1 MTDAPLIRADLHNHS
16 YYSPDS
22 IASPEQLLRR
32 AKARRINVLAVTD
45 HDTTRGGLVAQ
56 ELAAK
61 SFPELRVIVG
71 EEVRTRDGEILGL
84 FLSEEVPRGLSAEET
99 LARIKA
105 QGGVAG
111 APHPYDA
118 FRSGLKPDVL
128 ERIAPE
134 LDFIEGLNAR
144 MVLSSANRR
153 AVEFAEAHSLPTSAA
168 SDAHSPR
175 EVGRAYAE
183 IPDFATAAEFV
194 ESLRQGRLRG
204 RLSSPLIHL
213 ISRYAKT
220 RRLLGWRP
228 PA

>member
-1 MTDAPLIRADLHNHS
+1 MTEAPLIRADLHNHS

-22 IASPEQLLRR
+22 VASPEELLRR
-32 AKARRINVLAVTD
+32 AKARGIDVLAVTD

-61 SFPELRVIVG
+61 RFPEVRVIVG

-84 FLSEEVPRGLSAEET
+84 FLSEEVPPGLSAEET

-111 APHPYDA
+111 APHPYDT
-118 FRSGLKPDVL
+118 FRSGLEPDVL

-144 MVLSSANRR
+144 MVFSSANDR
-153 AVEFAEAHSLPTSAA
+153 AVEFAKARGIPTSAA

-175 EVGRAYAE
+175 EVGRAHAE
-183 IPDFATAAEFV
+183 IPDFPPAAEV
-194 ESLRQGRLRG
+194 VGALRLDRLEDAEGHCYCRT
-204 RLSSPLIHL
+204 S
-213 ISRYAKT
+213 AT
-220 RRLLGWRP
+220 LGHYGTWN
-228 PA
+228 